1 MAEDR
6 DGSGN
11 GKAKGSGDEPL
22 SGAPLSSQFPTTDSV
37 PRIPVASPSSP
48 WLSYKEHVAR
58 LAGRIVEAQRP
69 IRILNAIKW
78 EAPHEERFFK
88 SRFKEL
94 PVIGAEAYANVELG
108 FDPRSKAEEFE
119 EIARDV
125 EEVLGPD
132 DDIGRILLSTSLEYR
147 DVVRMLA
154 ARGTPLFYAYS
165 RRLYGSTK
173 DVFPDGK
180 TTLRDLGRLLYGIFS
195 RVDAGRLGGSFERVH
210 DAQTAAAILGD
221 RFTRYFTDD
230 PVRVELDDGILADA
244 AAGSDYVK
252 LRSAARFSDRDLD
265 ILEVH
270 EGWVHV
276 ATSINGQKQPVAKWL
291 AKGPPRTTTVQ
302 EGLAALVEL
311 FTYRTYPRR
320 ARRLNDRVIAVD
332 KAEDGANFIEVFDW
346 FRTEGY
352 DEQECFDMTKRIF
365 RGGVIEGGG
374 PFTKDACYCRGI
386 VLNFA
391 FIQAAIAQNK
401 AELIPYLFVG
411 KVAHEDVPVLHRH
424 VSDGVVKPPHYL
436 PPMFRDLNAL
446 AIWMAFSSFFS
457 RLEANE
463 TEKYYERLF
472 ARM

>member
-1 MAEDR
+1 MAAER
-6 DGSGN
+6 EGQGRAKDGTV
-11 GKAKGSGDEPL
+11 
-22 SGAPLSSQFPTTDSV
+22 APDGVAPTPSV
-37 PRIPVASPSSP
+37 PPIPAAPPSSP
-48 WLSYKEHVAR
+48 WLSYKEQIAR
-58 LAGRIVEAQRP
+58 LAARVVEAQKP

-78 EAPHEERFFK
+78 EGPHEERFFK
-88 SRFKEL
+88 SRCREL
-94 PVIGAEAYANVELG
+94 PEVTPAVYATIDLG
-108 FDPRSKAEEFE
+108 FEPRGKAEEFE

-125 EEVLGPD
+125 EAVLGPD
-132 DDIGRILLSTSLEYR
+132 DDIGRILLATALEYR

-154 ARGTPLFYAYS
+154 ARGTPRFYAYS
-165 RRLYGSTK
+165 RKLYGSPK

-195 RVDAGRLGGSFERVH
+195 RVDGGRLGGSFERIH
-210 DAQTAAAILGD
+210 DAQRGAAILGE
-221 RFTRYFTDD
+221 RFTRYFSDD
-230 PVRVELDDGILADA
+230 PVRVEVDDDILADA

-252 LRSAARFSDRDLD
+252 LRSGARFSDRDLD

-276 ATSINGQKQPVAKWL
+276 ATSINGQKQPVATWL
-291 AKGPPRTTTVQ
+291 SKGPPRTTTVQ

-311 FTYRTYPRR
+311 FTLRTYPRR

-332 KAEDGANFIEVFDW
+332 KAEDGANFIEVFEW

-352 DEQECFDMTKRIF
+352 DEQECFDMTKRTF
-365 RGGVIEGGG
+365 RGGVLEGGA
-374 PFTKDACYCRGI
+374 PFTKDACYCKGV

-391 FIQAAIAQNK
+391 FIQAAIAQSR

-424 VSDGVVKPPHYL
+424 VADGVVRAPYYL
-436 PPMFRDLNAL
+436 PPMFRDLSAL

-457 RLEANE
+457 RLEADE
-463 TEKYYERLF
+463 TEKYYESMF
-472 ARM
+472 AKM

>member
-11 GKAKGSGDEPL
+11 GKAKGSSDEPL

-58 LAGRIVEAQRP
+58 LAGRIVEAQKP

-88 SRFKEL
+88 SRFKDL

-132 DDIGRILLSTSLEYR
+132 DDIGRILLATALEYR

-365 RGGVIEGGG
+365 R
-374 PFTKDACYCRGI
+374 
-386 VLNFA
+386 
-391 FIQAAIAQNK
+391 AAA
-401 AELIPYLFVG
+401 
-411 KVAHEDVPVLHRH
+411 R
-424 VSDGVVKPPHYL
+424 S
-436 PPMFRDLNAL
+436 RRTL
-446 AIWMAFSSFFS
+446 ATAGASS
-457 RLEANE
+457 
-463 TEKYYERLF
+463 
-472 ARM
+472 